1 MWCHVLLLWKYFFSI
16 THVLYYNNI
25 IWLFFSLH
33 TTIAEIM
40 KQVLDRCVVGDPKT
54 QDPKNK
60 HFTVLYDYS
69 FVEDHQDKHTR
80 WLVYYCSL

>member
-1 MWCHVLLLWKYFFSI
+1 MYC
-16 THVLYYNNI
+16 I

-33 TTIAEIM
+33 TTIAEIA
-40 KQVLDRCVVGDPKT
+40 KQVLDRCVVSDPKT
-54 QDPKNK
+54 RDPKNK

-69 FVEDHQDKHTR
+69 FVEDHQDERTR